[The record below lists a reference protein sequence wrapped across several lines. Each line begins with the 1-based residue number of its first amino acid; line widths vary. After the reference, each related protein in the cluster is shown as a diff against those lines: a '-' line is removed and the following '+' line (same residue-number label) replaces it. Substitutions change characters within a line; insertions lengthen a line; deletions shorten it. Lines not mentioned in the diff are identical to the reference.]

1 MIEKYA
7 QRKETIKAM
16 KFGINLASEDYRK
29 IRIIQAGL
37 YLSSGILLV
46 TVLIGIQDLLVY
58 RRQLASFEEG
68 INKLNQEKIKLDDEL
83 NKEDLGPKEEEAK
96 VIASKVSY
104 VNSLISQKSSS
115 WTSLLTDLERAIP
128 RNISISSIQP
138 SFNEGKIS
146 LSGIALSLED
156 LTNLI
161 IKLEDSPIFEGVF
174 LNNQRETE
182 RGFVQFS
189 INLEYN
195 QRKNGR

>member
-1 MIEKYA
+1 MIERYA
-7 QRKETIKAM
+7 QRKETIKPM
-16 KFGINLASEDYRK
+16 KFEINLASEDYRK

-37 YLSSGILLV
+37 YISSGILFV

-58 RRQLASFEEG
+58 KRQLATFEEG

-83 NKEDLGPKEEEAK
+83 DKEDLGPKEEEAK

-104 VNSLISQKSSS
+104 INSLISQKSSS

-138 SFNEGKIS
+138 DFNEGKIS